1 MPINIHSTADPRVF
15 FAGGDIFCEESMSR
29 FDGLLCYAYSGRPPE
44 LELAAE
50 EFRRNN
56 AGALPCIIHGRPE
69 SAPPISRLKSLI
81 HKDLDAL
88 ATEGCR
94 RIGIAG
100 SKVSDADYID
110 GAKESVRAIVDWL
123 DGNPGTVDSITLVD
137 VDDDYYRRLGR
148 DPFRTGALIHNPS
161 PTPFERWFEAEFPE
175 TLALRFNIDRR
186 CEGLSFRPD
195 CIFFDPDSD
204 PKHFGQLMACPD
216 AYLSVAMFYTTLL
229 PLATANEAEM
239 IDGMYAFAKCTG
251 WPCFDR
257 VIYGYISPCSV
268 LEVTGLLPEP
278 GNADDWIR
286 LAESEA
292 GYFGAIVDTLIEGRI
307 FFKSPANASP
317 LDDPE
322 LFLHGM
328 HGRLKH
334 RVLDR
339 IQAHLAETVAYLRGN
354 GQKPDV
360 DYLRR
365 NVYYENLL
373 LDE

>member
-1 MPINIHSTADPRVF
+1 MAEQHTFLA
-15 FAGGDIFCEESMSR
+15 
-29 FDGLLCYAYSGRPPE
+29 FDCGATSGRAVLGSFE
-44 LELAAE
+44 GGTFSME
-50 EFRRNN
+50 E
-56 AGALPCIIHGRPE
+56 
-69 SAPPISRLKSLI
+69 
-81 HKDLDAL
+81 
-88 ATEGCR
+88 
-94 RIGIAG
+94 
-100 SKVSDADYID
+100 V
-110 GAKESVRAIVDWL
+110 
-123 DGNPGTVDSITLVD
+123 
-137 VDDDYYRRLGR
+137 YR
-148 DPFRTGALIHNPS
+148 
-161 PTPFERWFEAEFPE
+161 FPNQ
-175 TLALRFNIDRR
+175 TLAIGGRIYWDVYTLY
-186 CEGLSFRPD
+186 
-195 CIFFDPDSD
+195 
-204 PKHFGQLMACPD
+204 GQLLACPD

-251 WPCFDR
+251 WSCFDR
-257 VIYGYISPCSV
+257 VNYGYISPCSV

-307 FFKSPANASP
+307 FFRPPVNASP

-365 NVYYENLL
+365 DVVYENLL
-373 LDE
+373 LND